1 MMISRLVTALLNV
14 EEGKIFIVLPMGRTS
29 MVEMEVIMLSVM
41 KRKMPPPSVAVKQ
54 KVVKVMHPG

>member
-1 MMISRLVTALLNV
+1 
-14 EEGKIFIVLPMGRTS
+14 MGRTS